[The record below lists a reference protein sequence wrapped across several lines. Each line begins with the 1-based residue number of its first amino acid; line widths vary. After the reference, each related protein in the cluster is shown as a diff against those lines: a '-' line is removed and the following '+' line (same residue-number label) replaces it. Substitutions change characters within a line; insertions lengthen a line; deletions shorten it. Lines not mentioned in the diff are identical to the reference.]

1 MQNEVR
7 QMDTDLSVSSVE
19 LIEDYDLRKLI

>member
-7 QMDTDLSVSSVE
+7 QMDTDLSVSSGE